1 MKVKTIG
8 LGNIHV
14 NPMVKYLL
22 MLKDDYNHFN
32 PRVARSA
39 QITLHRTV
47 EKSVPDIWQVH
58 WTEWKA

>member
-47 EKSVPDIWQVH
+47 EKSVPDI
-58 WTEWKA
+58 